1 MTKQYREVLRP
12 FEGNGTRYQVGDI
25 VEVSACKN
33 AHKLVATRYLSSF
46 LVKQEQNEPQ
56 EVKAEEPK
64 KTTAT
69 KKVAKPT
76 TDVE

>member
-12 FEGNGTRYQVGDI
+12 FDGNGTRYQSGDI
-25 VEVSACKN
+25 VEVSTWKHV
-33 AHKLVATRYLSSF
+33 HKLVATRYLSSF
-46 LVKQEQNEPQ
+46 LVKQGQNEPQ
-56 EVKAEEPK
+56 EAKAEEPK